1 MKLRILFLAILF
13 SFLPIHAQEQ
23 DTIVQKREIQ
33 YDQSED
39 LIPVEFDR
47 NFEKQ
52 LKENKDFDYMNQQNA
67 ENWWTRFKK
76 WLNAKYNQLINWL
89 FGNYEAGSVLAF
101 LIPIIPYILLIILLI
116 LIAWLFS
123 RLNPGRVFL
132 KQEKQAQ
139 VFMNEEEEL
148 VKNEDLPALIKEAIQ
163 NGNFRIAIR
172 YYYLLQLR
180 KLDELKLIEYQFQK
194 TNREYSEE
202 ISDDQIRKVF
212 GETTRFY
219 EFIWYGAFPVT
230 HSEFNL
236 AQNEF
241 QKLNKMLEGK

>member
-1 MKLRILFLAILF
+1 MQ
-13 SFLPIHAQEQ
+13 SQEQ
-23 DTIVQKREIQ
+23 DSLVQKEEIQ
-33 YDQSED
+33 YDQTENLTPVQFEED
-39 LIPVEFDR
+39 
-47 NFEKQ
+47 FEQQ
-52 LKENKDFDYMNQQNA
+52 LKKGQDFNYMDRQNA

-89 FGNYEAGSVLAF
+89 FGSYKAGSVIAY
-101 LIPIIPYILLIILLI
+101 LIPLIPYILLFILLG

-123 RLNPGRVFL
+123 KLNPGRAFL
-132 KQEKQAQ
+132 KQEKPPQ

-180 KLDELKLIEYQFQK
+180 KLDELQLIEYQFQK

-202 ISDDQIRKVF
+202 ISDEKIRTLF
-212 GETTRFY
+212 GQTTRFY
-219 EFIWYGAFPVT
+219 EFIWYGAFPVS

-241 QKLNKMLEGK
+241 QELEKMLERR